1 MGDTFFAFGGVV
13 ASFSFSSWKYK
24 MSDNVFITSS
34 MMAGKDMYTDFWR
47 SISDVKIKNKHDK
60 PGTVENAGNIKMN
73 ML

>member
-1 MGDTFFAFGGVV
+1 
-13 ASFSFSSWKYK
+13 
-24 MSDNVFITSS
+24 

-47 SISDVKIKNKHDK
+47 SISDVKIKNKHYDK